1 MPTCAHLVLHKN
13 GSNQYQDRL
22 TCATC
27 GKKLAE
33 IYSCVPVEDLDQL
46 PPVRNLI
53 QERTKVH
60 QGVIRSKDWT
70 IHALRQKIREL
81 EVQILL
87 VRQELE
93 DLAWHE
99 ITEQREIGTQTE

>member
-22 TCATC
+22 SCATC

-33 IYSCVPVEDLDQL
+33 IYSCVPVEDLCQL
-46 PPVRNLI
+46 MPVRNLV
-53 QERTKVH
+53 QERTKAH
-60 QGVIRSKDWT
+60 QGVIRYKEST
-70 IHALRQKIREL
+70 IQALRQKIREL
-81 EVQILL
+81 EVQILQ

-93 DLAWHE
+93 DLAWQEVKEH
-99 ITEQREIGTQTE
+99 REIGTQTE